1 MSTKIALDLLSAS
14 ESVKS
19 LTAVVRSSQNAWKAQ
34 EAEMKSAGD
43 AVGAAQAKYDGLGK
57 SIEAQQSKIDA
68 LKAKQAEL
76 KGNTAD
82 VAQQYLK
89 YQQQIDGANKQ
100 LASMQA
106 QQDRAKQAMDYQKSG
121 LAGLQQEYTAAAR
134 ANQVYVTRLEAEGKQ
149 QEANK
154 AKMDGYK
161 SSITNLNEQLS
172 KQSAELDKIASA
184 SGKDSEAWRTQKTR
198 VDETATSLAKA
209 KSSMTGLQTEMDK
222 ANPSVFSRIK
232 SAIEGT
238 NEQAEKTPG
247 LLRKIVEGG
256 LITNAITSGWQRLS
270 SSITDTVK
278 SGLEL
283 NEAGEKLNMT
293 WENMGKSANDIQ
305 ILSDQMSYL
314 RSETGATGGEINN
327 MQTTVDTMTHGVTD
341 KTLVISAGIASIATA
356 SHKGGDG
363 MDSLS
368 KAMTRVV
375 ASGNLTTTNLAKLE
389 KQAPTLGA
397 QLAKAAGVSQDSFAK
412 MVADGKVKSDDFMNL
427 VYKVGTTS
435 RSTFDQFGKTS
446 EGALAQL
453 SGSWTSIKA
462 KMAAPLLDVKNS
474 GMQSLAGI
482 LTSSVVQS
490 AATALGKG
498 LATIANWA
506 KNVLDYVSAHKK
518 DVTGIAG
525 DMWDIAKIAGEEI
538 WSLFKTAI
546 KDIAGWL
553 NVGGSN
559 AKTMK
564 DPLKA
569 IHDVLDDIVKNKSG
583 IQTTVKVIAGLWM
596 TKKALEFAAG
606 LGHVYSSLK
615 ALGDTKLAQSIL
627 SNFSKLNIGSK
638 LAKIAVPVVIAYD
651 AISDI
656 KNLTKAFGKNGTVGQ
671 KFSAVGETSG
681 SLIGGGIGFF
691 FGGPAGAAIGATIG
705 KVAGKWAGDAAKKF
719 TDGWNSKKKPTDSWL
734 GGLGWDARQMTNNVV
749 KWWDGINKSTDA
761 AQKKQQKQQEAA
773 NKQAQKDWNGFWDDV
788 GKGWTGFW
796 NDVNKKNSSAQQQQ
810 QKQQDAANKQIK
822 KDWDSFWSN
831 ASNGWNN
838 FWSDTLK
845 NAKNGMNGTKSWID
859 NANTDIHKGWDSF
872 WSDTSKNWNGFWGTV
887 GKNAQS
893 GMSTVHGW
901 INDGNSKIDS
911 GWRSMWSGLKS
922 FFGSIWDGIKNAA
935 ADGMNAVINVI
946 NGAIS
951 GINWVW
957 EKFTGKDALKKL
969 SPVHFATGGVVEQ
982 KMHLV
987 MVNDGTGPDWKELY
1001 QLPNGQIGM
1010 SQQRNAAGLLPEG
1023 TRVFNGKE
1031 TKAIMNMAGIEHYD
1045 LGGVIGGV
1053 GKFFSGAWDK
1063 LEAVGDWLANPV
1075 GKVTDL
1081 IKSSI
1086 SGISGGVE
1094 MFSNL
1099 AGGVIDKL
1107 TGSVVDWFKKELTK
1121 LQDTLGAN
1129 PGGSGVERWRP
1140 YVIEAL
1146 KANGFEASAY
1156 QVAAWLKV
1164 IQRESNGNPK
1174 AINLW
1179 DSNAKAGIPSMGLV
1193 QTIGP
1198 TFNAYKFPGHND
1210 VYNGYDDLLAG
1221 IHYMKAIYGS
1231 GSSAFARVSGPEGY
1245 ANGGLITQPIHAL
1258 VGEDGP
1264 ETILPLTKTSRAW
1277 QLLGQAV
1284 TNINHN
1290 LGNGAVAESENS
1302 GTDDLGKKLDNIADL
1317 LTKLSFVLQVGD
1329 DQFYPKVAP
1338 KVKQYNDRTDRFNA
1352 YWKGGTV

>member
-1 MSTKIALDLLSAS
+1 MIEVAQQINATMSTKIALDLLSAS

-57 SIEAQQSKIDA
+57 SIESQQAKIDA
-68 LKAKQAEL
+68 LKSKQSEL

-82 VAQQYLK
+82 VAQQFLK
-89 YQQQIDGANKQ
+89 YQQQIDGATKQ

-134 ANQVYVTRLEAEGKQ
+134 ANQAYVTRLEAEGNQ

-154 AKMDGYK
+154 AKMEGYK

-184 SGKDSEAWRTQKTR
+184 SGKDSDAWRTQKMR

-222 ANPSVFSRIK
+222 ANPSVFNRVK
-232 SAIEGT
+232 EAISGT
-238 NEQAEKTPG
+238 NKQAEKTPG
-247 LLRKIVEGG
+247 LLHKIVEGG

-314 RSETGATGGEINN
+314 RSETGATGGEVNK
-327 MQTTVDTMTHGVTD
+327 MQTTVDTMTHGVTE
-341 KTLVISAGIASIATA
+341 KTVAISAGIASIATA

-397 QLAKAAGVSQDSFAK
+397 QLAKAAGVSQASFAK
-412 MVADGKVKSDDFMNL
+412 MVADGKINSDEFMNL
-427 VYKVGTTS
+427 VDKVGTTS
-435 RSTFDQFGKTS
+435 KSTFDQFGKTS

-462 KMAAPLLDVKNS
+462 KMAAPLLNVKNS

-482 LTSSVVQS
+482 LTSPVVQS
-490 AATALGKG
+490 AATTLGKG

-506 KNVLDYVSAHKK
+506 KNVLDYVSVHKK
-518 DVTGIAG
+518 DVTDISSSL
-525 DMWDIAKIAGEEI
+525 WSIAKTFGLAIWKTIASTITGLAKGFN
-538 WSLFKTAI
+538 SLTGNSQKSANPLHQVATALSN
-546 KDIAGWL
+546 IA
-553 NVGGSN
+553 
-559 AKTMK
+559 
-564 DPLKA
+564 
-569 IHDVLDDIVKNKSG
+569 KNKSG
-583 IQTTVKVIAGLWM
+583 IQTLAKTLLGLWATVKIVKFTSAVAGAFKGLTALRGIKDFGALSKMSSAKGLGGATKVLGSLKLLLTGPGGIVLAVAAAGFAFYEAYKHIKPFHDAVNNVAKTIGKALKPALKAVVAGAQSMWKSIQPILNQIGKLFKTTWDLVVKVIQVAWKAIKPIVDLLVGLMKGSFELIAKVIGGLWKG
-596 TKKALEFAAG
+596 TWNTVGA
-606 LGHVYSSLK
+606 VLK
-615 ALGDTKLAQSIL
+615 AAWKLINDVLSSGIKVITDIL
-627 SNFSKLNIGSK
+627 KVGLDLLSGNWGK
-638 LAKIAVPVVIAYD
+638 AW
-651 AISDI
+651 SDI
-656 KNLTKAFGKNGTVGQ
+656 KSALSDYWNGMKKIVGDV
-671 KFSAVGETSG
+671 F
-681 SLIGGGIGFF
+681 GGINGIIKSVL
-691 FGGPAGAAIGATIG
+691 GAIGD
-705 KVAGKWAGDAAKKF
+705 V
-719 TDGWNSKKKPTDSWL
+719 WNSAW
-734 GGLGWDARQMTNNVV
+734 
-749 KWWDGINKSTDA
+749 
-761 AQKKQQKQQEAA
+761 
-773 NKQAQKDWNGFWDDV
+773 
-788 GKGWTGFW
+788 
-796 NDVNKKNSSAQQQQ
+796 
-810 QKQQDAANKQIK
+810 
-822 KDWDSFWSN
+822 
-831 ASNGWNN
+831 
-838 FWSDTLK
+838 
-845 NAKNGMNGTKSWID
+845 
-859 NANTDIHKGWDSF
+859 
-872 WSDTSKNWNGFWGTV
+872 
-887 GKNAQS
+887 S
-893 GMSTVHGW
+893 GM
-901 INDGNSKIDS
+901 
-911 GWRSMWSGLKS
+911 KS

-935 ADGMNAVINVI
+935 SDGMNAVINVI

-957 EKFTGKDALKKL
+957 KKFTGKDALKKL
-969 SPVHFATGGVVEQ
+969 SHVHFANGGIVTQ

-1010 SQQRNAAGLLPEG
+1010 SQQRNATGLLPEG

-1063 LEAVGDWLANPV
+1063 LEAVGDWLANPI

-1099 AGGVIDKL
+1099 ASGVINKL
-1107 TGSVVDWFKKELTK
+1107 TGSVVDWFKKELAK

-1129 PGGSGVERWRP
+1129 PGGSGVQRWKP
-1140 YVIEAL
+1140 YVIQAL
-1146 KANGFEASAY
+1146 KANGFDASAY
-1156 QVAAWLKV
+1156 QVAAWMRV
-1164 IQRESNGNPK
+1164 IQRESNGNPR

-1198 TFNAYKFPGHND
+1198 TFNAFKFPGHND

-1221 IHYMKAIYGS
+1221 IHYMKSIYGS

-1290 LGNGAVAESENS
+1290 LGNGTVAETENS

>member
-1 MSTKIALDLLSAS
+1 
-14 ESVKS
+14 
-19 LTAVVRSSQNAWKAQ
+19 
-34 EAEMKSAGD
+34 
-43 AVGAAQAKYDGLGK
+43 
-57 SIEAQQSKIDA
+57 
-68 LKAKQAEL
+68 
-76 KGNTAD
+76 
-82 VAQQYLK
+82 
-89 YQQQIDGANKQ
+89 
-100 LASMQA
+100 
-106 QQDRAKQAMDYQKSG
+106 
-121 LAGLQQEYTAAAR
+121 
-134 ANQVYVTRLEAEGKQ
+134 
-149 QEANK
+149 
-154 AKMDGYK
+154 
-161 SSITNLNEQLS
+161 
-172 KQSAELDKIASA
+172 
-184 SGKDSEAWRTQKTR
+184 
-198 VDETATSLAKA
+198 
-209 KSSMTGLQTEMDK
+209 
-222 ANPSVFSRIK
+222 
-232 SAIEGT
+232 
-238 NEQAEKTPG
+238 
-247 LLRKIVEGG
+247 
-256 LITNAITSGWQRLS
+256 
-270 SSITDTVK
+270 
-278 SGLEL
+278 
-283 NEAGEKLNMT
+283 
-293 WENMGKSANDIQ
+293 
-305 ILSDQMSYL
+305 
-314 RSETGATGGEINN
+314 
-327 MQTTVDTMTHGVTD
+327 
-341 KTLVISAGIASIATA
+341 
-356 SHKGGDG
+356 
-363 MDSLS
+363 
-368 KAMTRVV
+368 
-375 ASGNLTTTNLAKLE
+375 
-389 KQAPTLGA
+389 
-397 QLAKAAGVSQDSFAK
+397 
-412 MVADGKVKSDDFMNL
+412 
-427 VYKVGTTS
+427 
-435 RSTFDQFGKTS
+435 
-446 EGALAQL
+446 
-453 SGSWTSIKA
+453 
-462 KMAAPLLDVKNS
+462 
-474 GMQSLAGI
+474 
-482 LTSSVVQS
+482 
-490 AATALGKG
+490 
-498 LATIANWA
+498 
-506 KNVLDYVSAHKK
+506 
-518 DVTGIAG
+518 
-525 DMWDIAKIAGEEI
+525 MWDIAKIAGEEV

-606 LGHVYSSLK
+606 LGHVYSGLK

-651 AISDI
+651 AISDL
-656 KNLTKAFGKNGTVGQ
+656 KDLTKAFGKHGTVGQ

-681 SLIGGGIGFF
+681 SLIGGGIGFML
-691 FGGPAGAAIGATIG
+691 GGPAGAAIGATIG

-719 TDGWNSKKKPTDSWL
+719 TDGWNSKKKPANSWL

-773 NKQAQKDWNGFWDDV
+773 NKQAQKDWNGFWNDV

-796 NDVNKKNSSAQQQQ
+796 NDVNKKNSNAQQQQ

-831 ASNGWNN
+831 ASKGWNN
-838 FWSDTLK
+838 FWSDTVK
-845 NAKNGMNGTKSWID
+845 NAQNGMNSTKSGID
-859 NANTDIHKGWDSF
+859 NANTSIHKGWDSF
-872 WSDTSKNWNGFWGTV
+872 WSDTSKNWNGFWGNV
-887 GKNAQS
+887 GKNAQN

-901 INDGNSKIDS
+901 ISDGNSKIDS
-911 GWRSMWSGLKS
+911 GWRSLWSGLKS
-922 FFGSIWDGIKNAA
+922 FFGNIWDGIKDAA
-935 ADGMNAVINVI
+935 ANGMNAVINVI

-957 EKFTGKDALKKL
+957 EKFTGKDALRKL
-969 SPVHFATGGVVEQ
+969 SPVHFATGGTVTQ

-1010 SQQRNAAGLLPEG
+1010 SQQRNATGLLPEG

-1031 TKAIMNMAGIEHYD
+1031 TKAIMNMAGVEHYD

-1063 LEAVGDWLANPV
+1063 LEAVGDWLANPI

-1099 AGGVIDKL
+1099 ASGVINKL
-1107 TGSVVDWFKKELTK
+1107 TGSVVDWFKKELAK

-1129 PGGSGVERWRP
+1129 PGGSGVQRWKP
-1140 YVIEAL
+1140 YVIQAL
-1146 KANGFEASAY
+1146 KANGFDASSY
-1156 QVAAWLKV
+1156 QVAAWMRV
-1164 IQRESNGNPK
+1164 IQRESNGNPR

-1198 TFNAYKFPGHND
+1198 TFNAFKFPGHND

-1290 LGNGAVAESENS
+1290 LGNGSVAESES
-1302 GTDDLGKKLDNIADL
+1302 GGTDDLGKKLDNIADL
-1317 LTKLSFVLQVGD
+1317 LTKLSFVLQIGD